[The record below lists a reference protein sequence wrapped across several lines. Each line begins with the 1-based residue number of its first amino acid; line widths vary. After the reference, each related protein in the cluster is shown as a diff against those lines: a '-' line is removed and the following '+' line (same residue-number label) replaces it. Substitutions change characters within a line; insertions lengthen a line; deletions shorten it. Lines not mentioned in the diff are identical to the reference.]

1 MRVEAVRRRDW
12 RGAIAVA
19 MAMLTLI
26 APSSLCAASTTDGP
40 KPGVNLSGGE
50 FNPSGS
56 VRGVDYSYPTQA
68 DVLRAARAGFRVVRL
83 PFLAKRILSGA
94 IPRDG
99 EPTDLEQVVDLVDTA
114 ARAGMAVV
122 LDMHDYGF
130 DANGDLIGQTPGA
143 TQTFADSW
151 TTIAAAF
158 RDRRN
163 VIFGLMNEPHFQSP
177 RVWRIAANQ
186 AIAAIRG
193 AGARQ
198 GILVPTT
205 DWSIASRWGVNGN
218 AEEMAK
224 IVDPAN
230 NVAIELHQYFDRDQ
244 SGRRESVREGIGSSA
259 LADFTAWARANGRRG
274 FLGEFAWADGAAGER
289 EGAAL
294 LAYMA
299 ANADVWAGWAY
310 WGGGSQWG
318 DYMFALVDSRGAE
331 RPQMRVLRRHMG
343 RTVAIEASR

>member
-1 MRVEAVRRRDW
+1 MDW
-12 RGAIAVA
+12 RGAIAAAVLA
-19 MAMLTLI
+19 LLMTI
-26 APSSLCAASTTDGP
+26 APSAVHAGPVSDGP
-40 KPGVNLSGGE
+40 KAGINLSGGE

-56 VRGVDYSYPTQA
+56 ARGVDYAYPTRT
-68 DVLRAARAGFRVVRL
+68 DILNAARAGFRVVRL
-83 PFLAKRILSGA
+83 PFLAKRLLGGA

-99 EPTDLEQVVDLVDTA
+99 EPTDLEQVADLADTA
-114 ARAGMAVV
+114 ARAGMAVI

-130 DANGDLIGQTPGA
+130 DADGELIGHAPGSA
-143 TQTFADSW
+143 QSFAAAW
-151 TTIAAAF
+151 ATIAAAF

-177 RVWRIAANQ
+177 GVWRTAANQ

-205 DWSIASRWGVNGN
+205 DWSIASRWNRNGN
-218 AEEMAK
+218 PDEMAK

-230 NVAIELHQYFDRDQ
+230 NFAFELHQYFDRDQ
-244 SGRRESVREGIGSSA
+244 SGRRESVHEGIGAVA
-259 LADFTAWARANGRRG
+259 LADFTAWARANGRRA
-274 FLGEFAWADGAAGER
+274 FLGEFAWADSPAGER

-299 ANADVWAGWAY
+299 RNADVWAGWAY

-318 DYMFALVDSRGAE
+318 DYMFALADSRGAE
-331 RPQMRVLRRHMG
+331 RPQMRVLRRYMG
-343 RTVAIEASR
+343 HAVAFGAAR